1 MIECH
6 MDGDG
11 DAYEDVTWKKV
22 FTPPDVLLSHL
33 LLQLPPPHQEEYNHT
48 PRLPP
53 CPHHHNPYQRD
64 GKCPSFQISPPNQLS
79 FPQAITHTVLY
90 AVGPLPLQLALLWS
104 NVFYWTM
111 YINEG
116 VLISLS
122 LTRLY
127 LLITVRA
134 LFKRKTK
141 ITVFYPPRSP
151 VTTLFLAACDNIV

>member
-1 MIECH
+1 MSYMAIS
-6 MDGDG
+6 GDVNK
-11 DAYEDVTWKKV
+11 DVTSGRKYLLHHA
-22 FTPPDVLLSHL
+22 DVLLSHL

-79 FPQAITHTVLY
+79 FPQAITHTILY
-90 AVGPLPLQLALLWS
+90 AVGPLPLQLALLLS

-134 LFKRKTK
+134 LFKKT
-141 ITVFYPPRSP
+141 
-151 VTTLFLAACDNIV
+151 TTNSLLPTPF

>member
-1 MIECH
+1 MLPGRKCLLHQMCCFLTSYFNSLLPTKRNVITHLDCLL
-6 MDGDG
+6 
-11 DAYEDVTWKKV
+11 
-22 FTPPDVLLSHL
+22 VLTITILTS
-33 LLQLPPPHQEEYNHT
+33 EMVAS
-48 PRLPP
+48 
-53 CPHHHNPYQRD
+53 
-64 GKCPSFQISPPNQLS
+64 PSFLIAPNQIS
-79 FPQAITHTVLY
+79 FPQAITHTILY